1 LEVGAAKLA
10 WRIEEEIGENVY
22 KCYQCIRCTS
32 GCPLAEHFDLSPNQ
46 VMRAIQLGQE
56 DMVLHSKTIWLCAS
70 CETCSTRCPQGL
82 DLPRIMDHLK
92 VIARQRGIP
101 PKVPEVATFQN
112 IFIRDIRLLGRL
124 YELGLMGE
132 LNLRTKQPLKDIP
145 MGLEMIRKGKI
156 KLLPDLSR
164 YFSRGKGKTAK
175 PGQIAYYPGCS
186 LHSTASELNASA
198 HVVCKELNLDLVEPE
213 GWVCCGSSPA
223 HSTDPLLATVL
234 PIKNLSLIEQGGFTE
249 ATAPCV
255 ACFSRFRTAM
265 HQVEHDPQLKTRV
278 DSEVGYKYQGRV
290 RVLSLLDLLMEKM
303 GLPAIQQKVKVPLNG
318 LKVVAYYGCLLTRP
332 PAVMQVDHP
341 EYPMELDQL
350 LEALGADCLD
360 WSYKTDCCGGSLSL
374 TQTSLAVE
382 LSRKI
387 VENARAVG
395 AEAIAVACPLCHT
408 NLDARQHQMGLNY
421 SLPVIYFTQLMGV
434 AFGVDE
440 KKLALGKLMVDP
452 YPLLREKGFI
462 H

>member
-1 LEVGAAKLA
+1 
-10 WRIEEEIGENVY
+10 
-22 KCYQCIRCTS
+22 
-32 GCPLAEHFDLSPNQ
+32 
-46 VMRAIQLGQE
+46 
-56 DMVLHSKTIWLCAS
+56 
-70 CETCSTRCPQGL
+70 
-82 DLPRIMDHLK
+82 
-92 VIARQRGIP
+92 
-101 PKVPEVATFQN
+101 
-112 IFIRDIRLLGRL
+112 
-124 YELGLMGE
+124 
-132 LNLRTKQPLKDIP
+132 
-145 MGLEMIRKGKI
+145 
-156 KLLPDLSR
+156 
-164 YFSRGKGKTAK
+164 
-175 PGQIAYYPGCS
+175 
-186 LHSTASELNASA
+186 
-198 HVVCKELNLDLVEPE
+198 
-213 GWVCCGSSPA
+213 
-223 HSTDPLLATVL
+223 
-234 PIKNLSLIEQGGFTE
+234 
-249 ATAPCV
+249 
-255 ACFSRFRTAM
+255 
-265 HQVEHDPQLKTRV
+265 
-278 DSEVGYKYQGRV
+278 
-290 RVLSLLDLLMEKM
+290 
-303 GLPAIQQKVKVPLNG
+303 
-318 LKVVAYYGCLLTRP
+318 
-332 PAVMQVDHP
+332 MQVDHP